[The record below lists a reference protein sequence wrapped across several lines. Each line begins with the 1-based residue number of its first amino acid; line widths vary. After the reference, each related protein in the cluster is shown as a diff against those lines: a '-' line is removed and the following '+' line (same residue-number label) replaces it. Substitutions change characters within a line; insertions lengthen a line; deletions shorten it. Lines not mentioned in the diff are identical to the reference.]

1 MHLKK
6 LELAGFKSF
15 AERTQINLGTG
26 LNAVVGPNGSGKSN
40 ISDALRW
47 VLGEQSAKQLRGT
60 KMEDIIFAGTAHRK
74 PLGYAEIIMRLDNSD
89 KSLAVDFPEVTVARR
104 VYRSGESEYSINST
118 PCRLKDIQMLFMD
131 TGIGRDG
138 YSIIGQGRIDEILS
152 LRSEDRRLVFE
163 EAAGIAKYKAR
174 RNEALGKLDREQQNR
189 ARVDDIIFELEEQ
202 IPPLQA
208 QAEDARRYMD
218 MRERYKQL
226 HINLFLSEAQ
236 KIEIELEKTGD
247 ALALILAQTQDGE
260 NRLANARRL
269 GEELRAEAIASDV
282 RYKQAHEAQLETV
295 TAIEKTESE
304 GKLLESK
311 SAQYAQDQDRLT
323 AEIEKRKT
331 TAAEK
336 QAEKSDQEA
345 LLEETEATLA
355 RLNQELTAQEDK
367 TSQLEGAQEEST
379 QILEEHNQAILKE
392 VTAVAEY
399 KSKVLDAENRYQRL
413 EEDKEQLNIEIS
425 THEERLVEQQEICKT
440 TETEVKAAAEEA
452 AKLVTRAESY
462 KSALARLQTETHEL
476 HKAHRTIQDNLT
488 TAIARQKA
496 LASLEANR
504 EGYYQSVKAILK
516 KKATDPSFS
525 GICGAVSELIGV
537 AGEYETAI
545 EIALGAAAQNLV
557 TETDDDAKR
566 AIQYLKQSREGRA
579 TFLPLTAIKGR
590 RVDPSKLT
598 NEPGYIGVAS
608 DLCEYD
614 PKYTQIITQVLGN
627 AIIVDNLDNATTMH
641 KKHRYSHKIVTLQG
655 ELLSPG
661 GAMTGGSISRST
673 SGIVGRSRQL
683 TELEQHVKEL
693 KEEYETLSKQLEALK
708 QKSQATEEAY
718 ARARDAA
725 ATFQIDERNAQDKLS
740 KAKTALHDLHQ
751 AANTYNDQNDEL
763 MSRLIEGNKA
773 IREAAKALAD
783 QEKAVETARAA
794 LVAYQEEMAQTRE
807 SSREET
813 QALMELRIEISRQEE
828 WKTQAETNIQRL
840 EKELKVNATEI
851 SLLEAEISQAINNAQ
866 TSTDDKHE
874 VENNLEKLKNRL
886 REVQA
891 ELKNAETEKAD
902 LDSAISQAESD
913 ERTHTDEAANLA
925 RETTRL
931 EMRKEQLDQNSHRIH
946 NEIWEEYQL
955 THQQALT
962 HKKQDQSETS
972 MRRES
977 QTLKAELSTMT
988 DVNLGAVEAYS
999 QLKTRYDFLSTQRD
1013 DILRAE
1019 ESLNELISSLT
1030 AQMETQFAEQFALI
1044 AAHFQEVFKE
1054 MFGGGVA
1061 SLKLQ
1066 NTENVLE
1073 SGIEITAQPPGKA
1086 LQNMMLL
1093 SGGERALT
1101 AIALLFAILRLKPSP
1116 FCVLDE
1122 IESAL
1127 DDANVNRF
1135 AKFLKEYAKG
1145 TQFIAITHRKGTMEA
1160 ADNLYGVTMEEQG
1173 VSKLVSVRLMD
1184 EAS

>member
-15 AERTQINLGTG
+15 ADRTQLTLGTG

-47 VLGEQSAKQLRGT
+47 VLGEQSAKQLRGG

-74 PLGYAEIIMRLDNSD
+74 PLGFAEIVMRLDNGD
-89 KSLAVDFPEVTVARR
+89 KALPVDFPEVTVARR

-163 EAAGIAKYKAR
+163 EAAGISKYKAR
-174 RNEALGKLDREQQNR
+174 RNEALTKLERERQNR

-202 IPPLQA
+202 IPPLEI
-208 QAEDARRYMD
+208 QAEEANRFMD

-226 HINLFLSEAQ
+226 HINLFLLEAQ
-236 KIEIELEKTGD
+236 KIEIELEKTGES
-247 ALALILAQTQDGE
+247 LALILAQTRDGE
-260 NRLANARRL
+260 SRLLNTRQL
-269 GEELRAEAIASDV
+269 GEELRAKSIATDV
-282 RYKQAHEAQLETV
+282 RYRQANENQLETV
-295 TAIEKTESE
+295 TSIEKTESE
-304 GKLLESK
+304 CKLLESQI
-311 SAQYAQDQDRLT
+311 AQYIQDHNRIN
-323 AEIEKRKT
+323 AEIEKRRL
-331 TAAEK
+331 TADEK
-336 QAEKSDQEA
+336 STEKSDQEA
-345 LLEETEATLA
+345 LLAQTQADLD
-355 RLNQELTAQEDK
+355 RLNGELAAQEDK
-367 TSQLEGAQEEST
+367 TSQLEGAQEESA
-379 QILEEHNQAILKE
+379 QIIEAHNQAILKE
-392 VTAVAEY
+392 INAVAEF
-399 KSKVLDAENRYQRL
+399 KSQVLDAENRYQRL
-413 EEDKEQLNIEIS
+413 EEDKEQLNIEI
-425 THEERLVEQQEICKT
+425 TNHEVKLADQQEVC
-440 TETEVKAAAEEA
+440 KAAEEQAKAATAEA
-452 AKLVTRAESY
+452 AKLVERAEAY
-462 KSALARLQTETHEL
+462 KTAYSRLQTEAHDL
-476 HKAHRTIQDNLT
+476 HKAQREAQDNLT
-488 TAIARQKA
+488 AAIARQKA

-504 EGYYQSVKAILK
+504 EGYYQSVKAVLR
-516 KKATDPSFS
+516 KKATDSSFS

-537 AGEYETAI
+537 PQEYETAI
-545 EIALGAAAQNLV
+545 EIALGAAAQNIV
-557 TETDDDAKR
+557 TETEEDAKL

-590 RVDPSKLT
+590 RVDPSRLT
-598 NEPGYIGVAS
+598 SEPGYIGVAS
-608 DLCEYD
+608 DLCEYEE
-614 PKYTQIITQVLGN
+614 KYAQVITQVLGN
-627 AIIVDNLDNATTMH
+627 AIIVDNLDNATAMH
-641 KKHRYSHKIVTLQG
+641 KKQRYTNKIVTLGG

-661 GAMTGGSISRST
+661 GAMTGGSTNRNT
-673 SGIVGRSRQL
+673 SGIVGRGRQL
-683 TELEQHVKEL
+683 AELDIRVKKL
-693 KEEYETLSKQLEALK
+693 KNEYENLK
-708 QKSQATEEAY
+708 QQHESHTQKYQATEEAFH
-718 ARARDAA
+718 RARDAA
-725 ATFQIDERNAQDKLS
+725 AELQIEGRNMQDKLS
-740 KAKTALHDLHQ
+740 QAKAALHGLHQ
-751 AANTYNDQNDEL
+751 GAIALNDENERL
-763 MSRLIEGNKA
+763 MAQLIEGNKSV
-773 IREAAKALAD
+773 REASRALLEQENAVVSARNALA
-783 QEKAVETARAA
+783 
-794 LVAYQEEMAQTRE
+794 AYQEEMTQARE

-828 WKTQAETNIQRL
+828 WKTQAQANITRL
-840 EKELKVNATEI
+840 ERELKTYNTEI
-851 SLLEAEISQAINNAQ
+851 SLLEAEIAGTIQKTCQA
-866 TSTDDKHE
+866 E
-874 VENNLEKLKNRL
+874 ENKEQVGKSLTNLKNHL
-886 REVQA
+886 EEVRTELTNAEAQKAELDAAIAQA
-891 ELKNAETEKAD
+891 ET
-902 LDSAISQAESD
+902 D

-955 THQQALT
+955 THQQAQAY
-962 HKKQDQSETS
+962 KQSDQSETA

-977 QTLKAELSTMT
+977 QSLKSELSTMT
-988 DVNLGAVEAYS
+988 DVNLGAVEAYK
-999 QLKTRYDFLSTQRD
+999 QLKTRFDFLSTQRD
-1013 DILRAE
+1013 DILGAE
-1019 ESLNELISSLT
+1019 ESLNELIASLT
-1030 AQMETQFAEQFALI
+1030 AQMETQFAQQFALI
-1044 AAHFQEVFKE
+1044 ADHFQEVFKE
-1054 MFGGGVA
+1054 MFGGGNA

-1073 SGIEITAQPPGKA
+1073 SGIEITAQPPGKS

-1127 DDANVNRF
+1127 DDANVSRF

-1173 VSKLVSVRLMD
+1173 VSKLVSVRLTD
-1184 EAS
+1184 EG